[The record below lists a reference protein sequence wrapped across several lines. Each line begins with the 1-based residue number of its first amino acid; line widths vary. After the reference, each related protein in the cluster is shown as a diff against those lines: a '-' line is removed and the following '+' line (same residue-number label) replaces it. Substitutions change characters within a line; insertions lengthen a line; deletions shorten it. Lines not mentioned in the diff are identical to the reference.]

1 MPSRVTRLSVGFART
16 KGRLGLSP
24 GSSELRGVLATVAA
38 IGAAEVL
45 PGHSDFETKFGSGR
59 AHVRRVP
66 GRNLWVLYRF
76 DDAFV
81 DVLTLRDDPPI
92 PTDEE

>member
-1 MPSRVTRLSVGFART
+1 VPPRITRLSVGFARN

-24 GSSELRGVLATVAA
+24 GSPELRRVLATVAA
-38 IGAAEVL
+38 IGAAEAL
-45 PGHSDFETKFGSGR
+45 PGHSDFETTFGPGR

-76 DDAFV
+76 DEEFV
-81 DVLTLRDDPPI
+81 DILTLRDDPPI
-92 PTDEE
+92 PADDE